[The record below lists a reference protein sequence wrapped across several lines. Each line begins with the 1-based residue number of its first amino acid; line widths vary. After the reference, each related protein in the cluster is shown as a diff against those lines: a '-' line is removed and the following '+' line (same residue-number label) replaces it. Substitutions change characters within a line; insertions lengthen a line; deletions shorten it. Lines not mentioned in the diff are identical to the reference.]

1 MDKWG
6 KWIFRLGAV
15 SNWLVAVGGIISPTM
30 VAEAVHI
37 TPPNYPFLVRIWTGM
52 VFMFGAMFWE
62 ISRDMSAR
70 RHLIKYAWIEK
81 CVTAA
86 SVTIGYLGGNVPGSM
101 FVLILF
107 TDYLWIPLFFY
118 YDLKMR
124 RAAAN
129 QNGPEVSTLRA

>member
-1 MDKWG
+1 MDNWG
-6 KWIFRLGAV
+6 KWIFRLGAI
-15 SNWLVAVGGIISPTM
+15 SNWLVAVGGIINPTM
-30 VAEAVHI
+30 VAELVGI

-62 ISRDMSAR
+62 ISRDMR
-70 RHLIKYAWIEK
+70 GKRHLIKYAWIEK

-86 SVTIGYLGGNVPGSM
+86 SVTLGYLSGNVPALM

-118 YDLKMR
+118 HDRKMR
-124 RAAAN
+124 RASETN
-129 QNGPEVSTLRA
+129 TDPK